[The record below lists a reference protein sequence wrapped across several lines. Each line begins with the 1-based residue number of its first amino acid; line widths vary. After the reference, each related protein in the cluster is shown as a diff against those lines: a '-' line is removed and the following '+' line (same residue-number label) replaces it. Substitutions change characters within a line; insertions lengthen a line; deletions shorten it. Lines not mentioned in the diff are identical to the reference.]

1 MGGRREVL
9 HRRLIEKVEGYLRK
23 EDRPKRLFVVW
34 FGFFFFLCCNKDT
47 FKKKKRQ
54 KPP

>member
-23 EDRPKRLFVVW
+23 EDRPKKLFVVW
-34 FGFFFFLCCNKDT
+34 FGFFFFSVATKIH
-47 FKKKKRQ
+47 FKTRRQ